1 MKTYEGK
8 TVDEIL
14 ENIANEK
21 GCRVFE
27 IKYNVIEESKRLFGI
42 GNSVTIEAYTKQ
54 DIKDF
59 IFDYLGAYYSEL
71 DQGVSIEI
79 ITKDESFK
87 VILEGE
93 NNAVLI
99 GKSGQAL
106 RAVTTVLR
114 AALNNT
120 FKTRVDVNV
129 DVGHYREDRYRK
141 VKKLAMHVAK
151 EVQKSHIDV
160 ALDPMSNDERKV
172 IHEYLKGM
180 EHIKT
185 ESEAEGKERH
195 LVIKYVD

>member
-1 MKTYEGK
+1 MKTYTGK
-8 TVDEIL
+8 TVEDIL
-14 ENIANEK
+14 ASIASEK
-21 GCRVFE
+21 GCEVKD
-27 IKYNVIEESKRLFGI
+27 IKYNVIDESKHLFGI
-42 GNSVTIEAYTKQ
+42 GNSVTIEAYTSQ

-79 ITKDESFK
+79 ITKDDSFK

-93 NNAVLI
+93 NNALLI
-99 GKSGQAL
+99 GRGGQAL

-129 DVGHYREDRYRK
+129 DVGHYREDRYRR

-172 IHEYLKGM
+172 IHEYLKDM

-185 ESEAEGKERH
+185 ESEDEGKDRH

>member
-8 TVDEIL
+8 SVDEIL
-14 ENIANEK
+14 ENIASEK
-21 GCRVFE
+21 GCKVSE
-27 IKYNVIEESKRLFGI
+27 IKYNVIEESKHLFGI
-42 GNSVTIEAYTKQ
+42 GNTVTIEAYTKQ

-71 DQGVSIEI
+71 QGVSIEI
-79 ITKDESFK
+79 IPKDDSFK

-99 GKSGQAL
+99 GRSGQTL

-141 VKKLAMHVAK
+141 IKKLAMHVAK

-160 ALDPMSNDERKV
+160 ALDPMSSDERKV
-172 IHEYLKGM
+172 IHEHLKGM

-185 ESEAEGKERH
+185 ESEGKDKDRH
-195 LVIKYVD
+195 LVIKYAD